1 MQIFVKDKRF
11 YRQALLI
18 ALPVVAQQTINMGVN
33 LMDTVML
40 GALGE
45 VPISGSSLANQ
56 FFFIF
61 NVLCL
66 GMGGGAA
73 VMTGQ
78 YWGAED
84 RQSIHKAITIM
95 LRICIAMAL
104 VFSSIAFLFPKQI
117 LAIYTNEPAVIE
129 SGARYLKI
137 LSVAFLFHGVNLT
150 TIIILRTVGLAK
162 LGFYTSCMSFVVNV
176 AGNWIFI
183 FGNLGAPRLEIAGAA
198 LATVIARIAEFAI
211 TVGFLLFVD
220 ERIGYRW
227 KRFLAKTDPVIL
239 REFMYTAVPVIISDG
254 LLTLGNN
261 GLAMIMGRM
270 GREMVAAH
278 TITNVTVHLSMLFNM
293 GLASTSSVMT
303 ANTVG
308 GGDYDDAM
316 QQGVTFLALSAMIGV
331 LGGVLVNILK
341 PFVVNFYNVT
351 PETKA
356 IATQLMT
363 VIAFLMVF
371 QAVQSVMTKGVL
383 RGGGDTRFLMVADVL
398 FLWILSVPLGYLS
411 AFVWNMPPYMVY
423 FFLRIDFIAK
433 SIWCVFRLRSG
444 KWIKKVQS
452 LDKAASTGSARA

>member
-1 MQIFVKDKRF
+1 M
-11 YRQALLI
+11 
-18 ALPVVAQQTINMGVN
+18 P
-33 LMDTVML
+33 
-40 GALGE
+40 
-45 VPISGSSLANQ
+45 
-56 FFFIF
+56 FFF
-61 NVLCL
+61 L
-66 GMGGGAA
+66 G
-73 VMTGQ
+73 
-78 YWGAED
+78 
-84 RQSIHKAITIM
+84 
-95 LRICIAMAL
+95 
-104 VFSSIAFLFPKQI
+104 
-117 LAIYTNEPAVIE
+117 VI
-129 SGARYLKI
+129 
-137 LSVAFLFHGVNLT
+137 LT

-176 AGNWIFI
+176 AGYWIFI

-198 LATVIARIAEFAI
+198 LATVSARNAELAI
-211 TVGFLLFVD
+211 TVGFLLVVD

-308 GGDYDDAM
+308 RGDYDDAM

-411 AFVWNMPPYMVY
+411 AFVWDLPPYIVY
-423 FFLRIDFIAK
+423 FFLRIDFFA
-433 SIWCVFRLRSG
+433 
-444 KWIKKVQS
+444 
-452 LDKAASTGSARA
+452 

>member
-1 MQIFVKDKRF
+1 MQIFVRDKRF
-11 YRQALLI
+11 YKQALFI

-33 LMDTVML
+33 LMDTIML

-56 FFFIF
+56 FFFVF

-84 RQSIHKAITIM
+84 TKSIHKTITLM
-95 LRICIAMAL
+95 LRICIAVAL
-104 VFSSIAFLFPKQI
+104 GFSCLAFFFPKQI

-150 TIIILRTVGLAK
+150 TIIVLRTVGLAR
-162 LGFYTSCMSFVVNV
+162 LGFYTSCLSFVINV
-176 AGNWIFI
+176 LGNWVLI

-198 LATVIARIAEFAI
+198 IATVLARIAEFSVV
-211 TVGFLLFVD
+211 VGFLLFVD

-227 KRFLAKTDPVIL
+227 KQFLAKIDPVIVQG
-239 REFMYTAVPVIISDG
+239 FIHIAVPVIVSDG

-261 GLAMIMGRM
+261 ALAMIMGRM

-278 TITNVTVHLSMLFNM
+278 TITNVVVQLCLLFNM

-308 GGDYDDAM
+308 RGDYDEAM
-316 QQGVTFLALSAMIGV
+316 QQGVTFLALSAIIGV
-331 LGGVLVNILK
+331 VGGILINILR
-341 PFVVNFYNVT
+341 PYVINFYNVT

-363 VIAFLMVF
+363 VIAFLVVF
-371 QAVQSVMTKGVL
+371 QAIQSVMTKG
-383 RGGGDTRFLMVADVL
+383 
-398 FLWILSVPLGYLS
+398 
-411 AFVWNMPPYMVY
+411 
-423 FFLRIDFIAK
+423 
-433 SIWCVFRLRSG
+433 
-444 KWIKKVQS
+444 
-452 LDKAASTGSARA
+452 

>member
-1 MQIFVKDKRF
+1 M
-11 YRQALLI
+11 
-18 ALPVVAQQTINMGVN
+18 
-33 LMDTVML
+33 
-40 GALGE
+40 
-45 VPISGSSLANQ
+45 
-56 FFFIF
+56 
-61 NVLCL
+61 
-66 GMGGGAA
+66 
-73 VMTGQ
+73 
-78 YWGAED
+78 
-84 RQSIHKAITIM
+84 
-95 LRICIAMAL
+95 
-104 VFSSIAFLFPKQI
+104 
-117 LAIYTNEPAVIE
+117 
-129 SGARYLKI
+129 
-137 LSVAFLFHGVNLT
+137 
-150 TIIILRTVGLAK
+150 
-162 LGFYTSCMSFVVNV
+162 
-176 AGNWIFI
+176 
-183 FGNLGAPRLEIAGAA
+183 
-198 LATVIARIAEFAI
+198 IARIAEFAI

-308 GGDYDDAM
+308 RGDYDDAM

-423 FFLRIDFIAK
+423 FFLRPDFIAK
-433 SIWCVFRLRSG
+433 SIWCVSPEER

-452 LDKAASTGSARA
+452 LDEAASTGSARA